1 MQVNKLKEDCK
12 KVCINVFK
20 STKHPYGNNSDSPTK
35 LESVPGTNQ
44 YLVMTVVYF
53 SRKQLGDQTQ
63 ANRHSTN
70 YKSDAL
76 NHLHPS
82 CSSSLVL

>member
-20 STKHPYGNNSDSPTK
+20 STSHPYGNDSDSPTK

-44 YLVMTVVYF
+44 YLVMTVEF
-53 SRKQLGDQTQ
+53 IFLGS
-63 ANRHSTN
+63 NRGIKLRPT
-70 YKSDAL
+70 DTL
-76 NHLHPS
+76 PIT
-82 CSSSLVL
+82 SLTT